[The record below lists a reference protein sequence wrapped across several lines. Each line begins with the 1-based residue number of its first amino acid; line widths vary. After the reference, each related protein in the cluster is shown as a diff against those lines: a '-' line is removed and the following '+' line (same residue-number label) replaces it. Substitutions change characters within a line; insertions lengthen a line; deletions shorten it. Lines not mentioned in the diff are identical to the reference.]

1 LIISATKEHTMGK
14 QPSARLLVVDDEPAI
29 LFTVAIM
36 LRRSGYTVTTA
47 TNGTQAIALILR
59 EVFDLLLIDLKLPD
73 MSGLDI
79 AREARAHQPNAA
91 IILLTGSNA
100 FDGVPIEG
108 RIGPFDCILK
118 TASPQDV
125 LAAVAKA
132 LQPQPLAR
140 AVGAFAT

>member
-1 LIISATKEHTMGK
+1 MGK
-14 QPSARLLVVDDEPAI
+14 QPSARLLVVDDEPAV
-29 LFTVAIM
+29 LFTVTIM

-47 TNGTQAIALILR
+47 STGTQALALIFR
-59 EVFDLLLIDLKLPD
+59 AVFDLVLIDLKLPD

-100 FDGVPIEG
+100 FGGVPIEG
-108 RIGPFDCILK
+108 QIGPFDCILK

-125 LAAVAKA
+125 LTAVAKA

-140 AVGAFAT
+140 AVGGFAT